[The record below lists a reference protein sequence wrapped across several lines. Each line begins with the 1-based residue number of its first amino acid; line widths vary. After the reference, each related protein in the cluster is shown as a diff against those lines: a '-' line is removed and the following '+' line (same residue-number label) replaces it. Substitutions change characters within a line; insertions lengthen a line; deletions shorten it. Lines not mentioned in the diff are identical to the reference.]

1 MSQPPAR
8 QGGKTGERPELPW
21 VECYSRDVPMSLG
34 NDATHAVSQGP
45 YVALE
50 PTSLCGLIRLGSQV
64 PTGSR
69 QKLAAVLA
77 NRLKSLLFV

>member
-1 MSQPPAR
+1 
-8 QGGKTGERPELPW
+8 
-21 VECYSRDVPMSLG
+21 MSLG

-50 PTSLCGLIRLGSQV
+50 PTSLCGLIRLGSRV

>member
-1 MSQPPAR
+1 ML
-8 QGGKTGERPELPW
+8 GEPGLLPSKEVKLGRGRRLPW
-21 VECYSRDVPMSLG
+21 AARFSRPPG
-34 NDATHAVSQGP
+34 NDATHVVSQGA